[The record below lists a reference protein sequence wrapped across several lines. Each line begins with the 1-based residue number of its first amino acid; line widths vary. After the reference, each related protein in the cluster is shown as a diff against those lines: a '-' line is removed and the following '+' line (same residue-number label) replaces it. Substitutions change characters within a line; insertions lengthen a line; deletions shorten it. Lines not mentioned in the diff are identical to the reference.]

1 MLNFNYFEYFCV
13 STLNIKKFLL
23 TLTKVFTFESVFT
36 CINLLLVIFRKS
48 QNLKLEGNLYCI
60 SKIGLLFSNNLK
72 FSVAQYNK
80 SFISY
85 LAAKCETAKV
95 VLVHAVIQGP
105 RIILSCDLPCTVPY
119 SCLHSA
125 DR

>member
-1 MLNFNYFEYFCV
+1 M
-13 STLNIKKFLL
+13 STLNIKKILL

-60 SKIGLLFSNNLK
+60 SKIGLLFNNNLK

-85 LAAKCETAKV
+85 LD
-95 VLVHAVIQGP
+95 
-105 RIILSCDLPCTVPY
+105 SCQM
-119 SCLHSA
+119 
-125 DR
+125 